1 MGEEIFECIGEL
13 IEAKKDLLDKELD
26 LIKREKLVVE
36 PYRQSWTTS
45 YKRNGL
51 KCFSLFIL
59 SG

>member
-45 YKRNGL
+45 RETV
-51 KCFSLFIL
+51 
-59 SG
+59 